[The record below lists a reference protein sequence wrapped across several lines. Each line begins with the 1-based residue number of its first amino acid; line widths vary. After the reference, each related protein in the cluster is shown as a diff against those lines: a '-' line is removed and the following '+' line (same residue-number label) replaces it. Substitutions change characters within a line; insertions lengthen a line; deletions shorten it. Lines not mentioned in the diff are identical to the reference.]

1 MDYTYPLIWLAAIL
15 IFSVAEAV
23 SFQLITIWFAAGALI
38 SLILSLLGVPV
49 YLQVIIFL
57 AVSVVLVF
65 ATRPLYNKYV
75 KPRMVKTNVDSL
87 IGEQGVVKQDIVND
101 DARGLVKVNGQT
113 WSARS
118 CDGNIIKEGQK
129 VEILS
134 IEGVKLIVR
143 SVG

>member
-15 IFSVAEAV
+15 IFGVAEAI
-23 SFQLITIWFAAGALI
+23 SFQLITIWFAAGALV

-75 KPRMVKTNVDSL
+75 KPRMIKTNVDSL
-87 IGEQGVVKQDIVND
+87 IGEQGIVKQDIVND

-118 CDGNIIKEGQK
+118 SDGNTIKEGQK

>member
-1 MDYTYPLIWLAAIL
+1 MSFLTALSLSLNNLFTKKGRTIL
-15 IFSVAEAV
+15 T
-23 SFQLITIWFAAGALI
+23 SFAGSIGIIGI

-118 CDGNIIKEGQK
+118 SDGNIIKEGQK